1 MCKEYFNLFN
11 VAFHPL
17 KVIYCTTPLTF
28 FKKITMK
35 FIFKALKKSLVREM
49 HRNENSRDTRKNG
62 SMIRESFE

>member
-35 FIFKALKKSLVREM
+35 FIFKALKKS
-49 HRNENSRDTRKNG
+49 
-62 SMIRESFE
+62 